1 MMITSSLSPHSIT
14 RGLSSFVH
22 FICCLCWGCDA
33 NGYSS
38 VEFCLQDLLNDNGL
52 MMIVTPIF
60 TNDKVLDRVRSW
72 GWPAEHR
79 AVMLFGTPLKGED
92 MIRMFEDKKPPITR
106 QMLADVDITSTSG
119 LFPTRL
125 RFCCA
130 RLWTAQMPH
139 QSPICILYDM
149 SRNHL
154 PRLDL

>member
-1 MMITSSLSPHSIT
+1 MRMDIHLWA
-14 RGLSSFVH
+14 FV
-22 FICCLCWGCDA
+22 
-33 NGYSS
+33 Y
-38 VEFCLQDLLNDNGL
+38 LQDLLNDDGL

-119 LFPTRL
+119 LSPTRP

-130 RLWTAQMPH
+130 LLWTTQMPELSESDAH
-139 QSPICILYDM
+139 SSVPV
-149 SRNHL
+149 SRNCL